1 MTIAAVVLFA
11 GALAACAL
19 ARRVRPADHPWGWDD
34 SRDHY
39 LRHSRV
45 WLGEDGDSWARH
57 VRRLDVRAGPPGGD
71 TFAPEALVRCD
82 YVRPATGPM
91 PGHTPKFL
99 CRRGRDVLKVKWG
112 AENGEVFA
120 EVAATR
126 LFWVLGFPADEM
138 YPVRVECRGCP
149 EDPWQG
155 GEYEPAST
163 RQFAPAVVERLFPG
177 ETIEEYEDQGWTWG
191 ELKDFDVSAGG
202 ASRAEVD
209 ALKLLAAFVQHRDS
223 KPSNQRLVCPP
234 SALSEDDGLDDCRAP
249 VALVQDLGSTFGGPT
264 RLHAHKMDL
273 EVWKETPVWD
283 IPHRCVA
290 NLTAEISAT
299 GGLERPAIGDEGRRL
314 LSTLL
319 DALDDG
325 QIRALFEVARAEQ
338 RGGVSEWVAAFKRR
352 RDVVREPVPSD
363 PDFRCPEH

>member
-1 MTIAAVVLFA
+1 PRASGPSRRPPVGLGRQPRPLPAPHPRLA
-11 GALAACAL
+11 GGG
-19 ARRVRPADHPWGWDD
+19 RGFVGTPRPGP
-34 SRDHY
+34 R
-39 LRHSRV
+39 
-45 WLGEDGDSWARH
+45 
-57 VRRLDVRAGPPGGD
+57 RAGRPPGGD
-71 TFAPEALVRCD
+71 AVAPEALVRCD

-209 ALKLLAAFVQHRDS
+209 ALKLLAAFVQH
-223 KPSNQRLVCPP
+223 
-234 SALSEDDGLDDCRAP
+234 
-249 VALVQDLGSTFGGPT
+249 
-264 RLHAHKMDL
+264 
-273 EVWKETPVWD
+273 
-283 IPHRCVA
+283 
-290 NLTAEISAT
+290 
-299 GGLERPAIGDEGRRL
+299 
-314 LSTLL
+314 
-319 DALDDG
+319 
-325 QIRALFEVARAEQ
+325 
-338 RGGVSEWVAAFKRR
+338 
-352 RDVVREPVPSD
+352 
-363 PDFRCPEH
+363 